1 MLIRRVDLDRIV
13 GGDVDLVLR
22 KWKRPTV
29 RSGGTLRTAVGV
41 LDIVSVDRIDE
52 SALTDGDARRA
63 GFAGRDDVIRA
74 FGGRDGDW
82 YRVVVAPAGP
92 DPRVVLRERSDLS
105 ADEVDELERRLSR
118 LDESSRHGAWTAATL
133 ALIEQHPGVRAGDL
147 AVTVGRERLDFK
159 TDVRKLKALGLTI
172 SLEVGYRLSPRG
184 EAFLAHR
191 NHAASG

>member
-1 MLIRRVDLDRIV
+1 MLVRRVDLDRIV
-13 GGDVDLVLR
+13 SGDVDLVLR

-29 RSGGTLRTAVGV
+29 RSGGTLRTAIGV

-52 SALTDGDARRA
+52 SALTDSDARRA
-63 GFAGRDDVIRA
+63 GFASRDDVMRA
-74 FGGRDGDW
+74 FSDRDGDW
-82 YRVVVAPAGP
+82 YRVAVALAGP

-105 ADEVDELERRLSR
+105 ADEVDDLERRLSR
-118 LDESSRHGAWTAATL
+118 LDKSSRHGAWTAATL

-147 AVTVGRERLDFK
+147 ADTVGRERLEFK
-159 TDVRKLKALGLTI
+159 ADVRKLKALGLTI

-191 NHAASG
+191 SHAASG